1 MRIVFLGTGSGTPT
15 LARYLAAVALV
26 REGEILLFDCGEGT
40 QMRFRRAGLRF
51 SRLSRIFISHLH
63 GDHVTGLPGLL
74 MSLQMAERLAP
85 VHLCGPPGIAELVW
99 TLKRL
104 LHTHFRYDLEISEAT
119 GPQVVCDVPAYQVE
133 CAPLDHRLFCL
144 GFALTEKDRP
154 GEFNV
159 AAASRLGVPAG
170 PLFGRLQRGET
181 IVLEGGQTVRPEQVL
196 GPPRRGRKIA
206 YCTDTRPCTNAVEL
220 AREADLLIHEGTFAA
235 DLAEEAKMKSH
246 STVAEAA
253 EIARQ
258 AKVGR
263 LFITHL
269 SPRYVDTGPL
279 QEQAAAVFP
288 NVIIATDL
296 LEITL

>member
-1 MRIVFLGTGSGTPT
+1 MRIVFLGTSSGTPT

-74 MSLQMAERLAP
+74 MSLQMAERAAP
-85 VHLCGPPGIAELVW
+85 VHLCGPPGIEEFVW

-104 LHTHFRYDLEISEAT
+104 LHTHFAYELEITEAT
-119 GPQVVCDVPAYQVE
+119 GSQVVCDVPAYRVE
-133 CAPLDHRLFCL
+133 CAPLEHRLFCL
-144 GFALTEKDRP
+144 GYAFTEKDRP

-159 AAASRLGVPAG
+159 AEAHRLGVPEG
-170 PLFGRLQRGET
+170 PLFGQLQRGET
-181 IVLEGGQTVRPEQVL
+181 IALEGGRTVRPEQVL
-196 GPPRRGRKIA
+196 GPPRRGRKVA
-206 YCTDTRPCTNAVEL
+206 YCTDTRPCANAVEL
-220 AREADLLIHEGTFAA
+220 ARGADLLIHEGTFAA

-246 STVAEAA
+246 STVVEAA
-253 EIARQ
+253 EVARQ
-258 AKVGR
+258 AQVGQ

-269 SPRYVDTGPL
+269 SPRYVDVDL
-279 QEQAAAVFP
+279 LREQAAAVFP
-288 NVIIATDL
+288 KVTIATDL
-296 LEITL
+296 LEVIL